1 MDDKTIFEMWTQFKE
16 LLKSTNR
23 KNIDNVI
30 KWLDESNFKF
40 DPASTQYHNS
50 YRGGLLQHSLQ
61 VYYIMKEDFNNLN
74 IFFELQDDTIIITAL
89 LHDICKVNCYITEY
103 RNTKNEEGQWVKVPF
118 YKFDDRNPL
127 GHGEKSVMLLQK
139 LGLELSNVEMML
151 IRNHMGFSETEDIRR
166 VSKAFNYCPQS
177 LVLCYADMLA
187 TFCLENKEMP
197 SRFVEKVLGNS
208 ITNCL
213 NELNKPKT
221 ITVNGMTYELAKP
234 DEEVDDINVILLNYQ
249 DKGITKQVKVYSPYK
264 DGLPF

>member
-1 MDDKTIFEMWTQFKE
+1 MEDQQIFNMWTEFKE
-16 LLKSTNR
+16 LLLSTNR
-23 KNIDNVI
+23 QNMDKVV

-50 YRGGLLQHSLQ
+50 FRGGLLQHCLQ
-61 VYYIMKEDFNNLN
+61 VYYIVKNDFKDLVT
-74 IFFELQDDTIIITAL
+74 FFELPEDTIIITSL
-89 LHDICKVNCYITEY
+89 LHDVCKVNCYSVEY
-103 RNTKNEEGQWVKVPF
+103 RNTKNQEGQWIKVPF

-127 GHGEKSVMLLQK
+127 GHGEKSVMLIQK
-139 LGLELSNVEMML
+139 LGVDLTNIEMML

-197 SRFVEKVLGNS
+197 QRFLDKITSNS
-208 ITNCL
+208 IQGCIYNL
-213 NELNKPKT
+213 DKPKT
-221 ITVNGMTYELAKP
+221 ITVDGITYEVAKP
-234 DEEVDDINVILLNYQ
+234 DEEVDNINVISLNYD
-249 DKGITKQVKVYSPYK
+249 DKGITKQVKVYAPYK